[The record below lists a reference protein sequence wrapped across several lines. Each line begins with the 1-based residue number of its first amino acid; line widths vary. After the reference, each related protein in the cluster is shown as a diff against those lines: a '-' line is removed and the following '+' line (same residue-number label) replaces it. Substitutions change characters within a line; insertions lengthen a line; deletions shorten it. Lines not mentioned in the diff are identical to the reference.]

1 MDHILRQFITEHQDD
16 DTTKL
21 LLSRRKWPSID
32 IDLAVNTIEG
42 RRRIVAKVPEWGS
55 RSDLLYPTRLCTE
68 QCSSAATAAYKASIA
83 ERMGWK
89 RIADLTG
96 GLGVDSWYLARR
108 SEAVLHNEA
117 DGLLSESVREN
128 FAALGTM
135 NIKTRSMMVEPGN
148 VSEVLDGFG
157 PDVVFMDPARR
168 SESGKKVF
176 LIEDCQPDV
185 LGLKDEIFAICRWIF
200 LKLSPMA
207 DITMAVERLGNVTEV
222 HTVATGGE
230 CKELLIL
237 MDRESRGEPYRLFV
251 HDSGNT
257 IEFDPEEERRA
268 SAVLPRKAIGAPEDG
283 AGLPGG
289 TGGLVGMTLFEPG
302 KALGKAGVPN
312 SLCDRF
318 NLVKLGRFTNLYLAG
333 EDGNAGYHGPGTA
346 ESIMPFG
353 KTFQIDEVHTLDKRS
368 IKSVGDKLG
377 WADVTARN
385 IPLTSEELGKKMGLS
400 PKKAKKTEGHEVVP
414 HVFGIKVD
422 WKDSASENLLLV
434 TRPRT

>member
-1 MDHILRQFITEHQDD
+1 MDHILLQFIIEHQDD
-16 DTTKL
+16 YTTKL

-68 QCSSAATAAYKASIA
+68 QCSSAATATYKASIA

-230 CKELLIL
+230 CK
-237 MDRESRGEPYRLFV
+237 
-251 HDSGNT
+251 
-257 IEFDPEEERRA
+257 
-268 SAVLPRKAIGAPEDG
+268 
-283 AGLPGG
+283 
-289 TGGLVGMTLFEPG
+289 
-302 KALGKAGVPN
+302 
-312 SLCDRF
+312 
-318 NLVKLGRFTNLYLAG
+318 
-333 EDGNAGYHGPGTA
+333 
-346 ESIMPFG
+346 
-353 KTFQIDEVHTLDKRS
+353 
-368 IKSVGDKLG
+368 
-377 WADVTARN
+377 
-385 IPLTSEELGKKMGLS
+385 
-400 PKKAKKTEGHEVVP
+400 
-414 HVFGIKVD
+414 
-422 WKDSASENLLLV
+422 
-434 TRPRT
+434 